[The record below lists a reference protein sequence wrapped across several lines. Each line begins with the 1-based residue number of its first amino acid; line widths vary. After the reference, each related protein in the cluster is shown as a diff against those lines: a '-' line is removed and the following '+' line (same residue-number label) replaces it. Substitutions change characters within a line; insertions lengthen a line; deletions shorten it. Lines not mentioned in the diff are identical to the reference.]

1 MAKLIGQI
9 TYPEQE
15 GLQVEYAKLYDEN
28 EGTTLEFRLVNRG
41 KKTVNAYRV
50 DISHTVN
57 GEEKTSSVQGKNL
70 ELIDG
75 SFTDIISC
83 TLDKGVE
90 EGTITLS
97 AVIYEDL
104 SHEREAPAFPFA
116 SFDTVSR
123 VAETVL
129 SGGTTVTES
138 PAAATVTAATA
149 QTAQPAHPA
158 KESLMTIAKGE
169 STAPASAAV
178 KAVQE
183 QISVKKSHL
192 PLILALSALG
202 GIILTF
208 ILRLFAFHFIAPFGE
223 TTLGEMFL
231 IVSLVCFALFTGCAA
246 LALTAILIRPKN
258 YSHNVAVIL
267 ISCLTLLNYLY
278 FTALMSVPIFA
289 VSTIL
294 LVIVFLILALVKK
307 NTALLVTTLS
317 MALLVLLLVGT
328 SDGCDIGC
336 AGAQEAAP
344 ETIGASTTVEAT
356 PNTPAVTERE
366 TDTYFVLEYEQISSD
381 ECMVSGYYTCTYASN
396 DYSTPEPYYIPVLND
411 IIDLTIPEY
420 SPYGLRVVGI
430 ADEAFQWNETIRSV
444 TLPTGITTI
453 GETAFANCTR
463 LENVKGLENVVEIK
477 AHAFRQC
484 PQLKEVSLGE
494 GLQSIGFQAF
504 AASGLVRVYLPDT
517 LSSINT
523 MAFASCTDLY
533 EVEIRASISAIPTSF
548 FAGCSA
554 LHTVKIPDSVERID
568 TDAFYNCFSLTN
580 VFYEGSEESWNQIDI
595 SSGNDALYN
604 ANVEF
609 HVQ

>member
-1 MAKLIGQI
+1 MNKLIGQI
-9 TYPEQE
+9 TYPKVEAFA
-15 GLQVEYAKLYDEN
+15 VEYAKLYSEN
-28 EGTTLEFRLVNRG
+28 DGTTLEFRLVNNG
-41 KKTVNAYRV
+41 AKTVNAYRV
-50 DISHTVN
+50 DISYSVN
-57 GEEKTSSVQGKNL
+57 GEEKTQSFQGRNL
-70 ELIDG
+70 ELIKG
-75 SFTDIISC
+75 STTDTITCSL
-83 TLDKGVE
+83 TGDVE
-90 EGTITLS
+90 EGSITLS
-97 AVIYEDL
+97 AVIYDDL
-104 SHEREAPAFPFA
+104 THGTNAPAYPFA
-116 SFDTVSR
+116 SFDAVSR
-123 VAETVL
+123 MAESVL
-129 SGGTTVTES
+129 SGAVPTKTSVQAPKTNH
-138 PAAATVTAATA
+138 A
-149 QTAQPAHPA
+149 PA
-158 KESLMTIAKGE
+158 KTPVAKE
-169 STAPASAAV
+169 TAKTDIETS
-178 KAVQE
+178 QE
-183 QISVKKSHL
+183 PSGKKSRL
-192 PLILALSALG
+192 PLILALSSLG

-208 ILRLFAFHFIAPFGE
+208 ILRLFAFYYIAPFGE

-289 VSTIL
+289 VATIL